1 MTDTKTR
8 ILDLAEELTQT
19 RGFNG
24 FSYIDLA
31 AGVGVKTSSIHYH
44 FKAKADLALALVE
57 RLREVHQAASDAFD
71 KNMSNP
77 EDRLRALISH
87 FEGYVK
93 NDKICM
99 CGMMAAEFAT
109 VSPDVH
115 RALAFYF
122 RDLQKWLVQQFVEMG
137 HTDPQQ
143 SALSFLSA
151 LEGSHLLARVEGDP
165 DLVGKALDSYL
176 TN

>member
-1 MTDTKTR
+1 MTNTRTR

-57 RLREVHQAASDAFD
+57 RLREVHQAASETFD
-71 KNMSNP
+71 KNIDKP
-77 EDRLRALISH
+77 EDRLRALTDH
-87 FEGYVK
+87 FEDYVRNK
-93 NDKICM
+93 KICM
-99 CGMMAAEFAT
+99 CGMLAAEFAT
-109 VSPDVH
+109 VSSDVH
-115 RALAFYF
+115 RSLAFYF
-122 RDLQKWLVQQFVEMG
+122 RDTQKWLVQQFVELG
-137 HTDPQQ
+137 HADPQQ

-151 LEGSHLLARVEGDP
+151 LEGSHILARVEGDP
-165 DLVGKALDSYL
+165 ALVGKALAPYL
-176 TN
+176 TA

>member
-1 MTDTKTR
+1 MTDTRTR

-57 RLREVHQAASDAFD
+57 RLREVHQAANDMFD
-71 KNMSNP
+71 KTMDKP
-77 EDRLRALISH
+77 EDRLQAMINH
-87 FEGYVK
+87 FEGYVR
-93 NDKICM
+93 NNKICM
-99 CGMMAAEFAT
+99 CGMMAAEFAA

-115 RALAFYF
+115 RVSAFYF
-122 RDLQKWLVQQFVEMG
+122 RDMQKWLVQQFVELG
-137 HTDPQQ
+137 HPDPQQ

-151 LEGSHLLARVEGDP
+151 LEGAQLLARVEGDP
-165 DLVGKALDSYL
+165 ALVGKAAGPYL
-176 TN
+176 AA